1 MKRTPC
7 ARAILPMLALVLFA
21 LFLTSP
27 ELLHEHRS
35 SGLGLYSAECP
46 LAEISARH
54 GEASLPS
61 APLIVATRWTVGPAA
76 VAMDLQIASPFVR
89 SADPRAPPARLI

>member
-1 MKRTPC
+1 MNRISS

-27 ELLHEHRS
+27 ELLHDHRS

-46 LAEISARH
+46 LAEVAARL
-54 GEASLPS
+54 GEASLS
-61 APLIVATRWTVGPAA
+61 SVPLVVATWWAVGAATVA
-76 VAMDLQIASPFVR
+76 VLAEAPSPLVR
-89 SADPRAPPARLI
+89 SADPRAPPLA

>member
-1 MKRTPC
+1 
-7 ARAILPMLALVLFA
+7 MLALVLLA

-35 SGLGLYSAECP
+35 SGVGLYSAECP
-46 LAEISARH
+46 LADVAARH

-61 APLIVATRWTVGPAA
+61 APLIVATWWTVGATP
-76 VAMDLQIASPFVR
+76 VATATQAPSPFVR
-89 SADPRAPPARLI
+89 SADPRAPPLA